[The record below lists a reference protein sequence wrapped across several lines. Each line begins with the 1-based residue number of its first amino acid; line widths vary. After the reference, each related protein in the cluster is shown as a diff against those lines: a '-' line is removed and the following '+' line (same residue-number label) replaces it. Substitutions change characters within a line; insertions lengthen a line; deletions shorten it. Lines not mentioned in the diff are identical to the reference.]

1 MSWYISDLNR
11 GDIDIY
17 CLLKTNVRCHSERV
31 SLDICRMN
39 RQAWKNKEKTKEKQG
54 KTQITFN
61 SARSGK
67 ACQAYCAISKS
78 R

>member
-11 GDIDIY
+11 GDIAIY

-31 SLDICRMN
+31 SLNICRMN

-54 KTQITFN
+54 KTQITFFF
-61 SARSGK
+61 
-67 ACQAYCAISKS
+67 
-78 R
+78 